1 MGTQVGLRKRKAHL
15 LAILSRGLDS
25 PSHRLAELSA
35 DLETSPVDLKRV
47 VAVIQGD
54 AELTAPLMRLTTG
67 ALSGERRRVSR
78 LEDAAI
84 LLGAAK
90 LRHLAL
96 ACFLIEA
103 SREKLGQATTESF
116 WSHAL
121 FVAVLAERTVRGLS
135 LGSAEQAY
143 VAGLLHDVGKL
154 PLLMVAEAERSST
167 SIWLSSDGAKTL
179 ALEREYF
186 GLDHCEAGHRLGT
199 HWNLSPVLLEAIA
212 WHHEPRR
219 ARVAP
224 DLVGIVAIANLLG
237 SSDVAAGTDS
247 PGDDFVRACLPH
259 MGEARRKVLCA
270 IVRRECTA
278 ARKFAETENP
288 ALGLRNEPDLS
299 PGTAPQCHGG
309 RMNGL

>member
-1 MGTQVGLRKRKAHL
+1 MGAQVGLRKRRARL
-15 LAILSRGLDS
+15 LAILSRGLDR
-25 PSHRLAELSA
+25 PSHRLAELNA
-35 DLETSPVDLKRV
+35 ALETSPVDLKRV
-47 VAVIQGD
+47 VAVMQGE
-54 AELTAPLMRLTTG
+54 AELTARLVRLTTG
-67 ALSGERRRVSR
+67 ALFSESRRVTR

-90 LRHLAL
+90 LRNLAL

-103 SREKLGQATTESF
+103 SRENLGQATAESF

-121 FVAVLAERTVRGLS
+121 FVALLAERAVRASS

-143 VAGLLHDVGKL
+143 IAGLLHDVGKL
-154 PLLMVAEAERSST
+154 PLMMVAEAERSST
-167 SIWLSSDGAKTL
+167 SIWLSSEGAKTL

-186 GLDHCEAGHRLGT
+186 GLDHCEAGHRLGM

-259 MGEARRKVLCA
+259 IGEARCKVLYA
-270 IVRRECTA
+270 ILRRECTA
-278 ARKFAETENP
+278 ARKFAEIENP
-288 ALGLRNEPDLS
+288 ALGLRNEPDPPS
-299 PGTAPQCHGG
+299 GAAPQCHGG